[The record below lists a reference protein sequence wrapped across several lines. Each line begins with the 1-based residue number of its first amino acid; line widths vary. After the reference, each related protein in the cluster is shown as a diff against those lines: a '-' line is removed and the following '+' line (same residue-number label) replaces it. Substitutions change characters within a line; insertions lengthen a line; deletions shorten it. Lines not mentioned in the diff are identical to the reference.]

1 MAQQAINV
9 HCTNQTVD
17 NLSRHDILLWI
28 NECLKTSYEKIEDL
42 CSGAAYCQLM
52 DMLFPGTLNF
62 KKIKF
67 NTNLEHEYI
76 ANFKVLQALFK
87 KHGVDK
93 GVPIERLVKGRFQ
106 DNFEFVQ
113 WFKRFYDANYQGHE
127 YDAVAARDG
136 IVVGSGSGK
145 AANKSRVPPGRTAI
159 ATTMRPAPRPGKF
172 TCNYLGYRNPGDKAI
187 PAARAAPAPAAHT
200 GVRSP
205 AGSQSAGD
213 SSQINALRT
222 ELDALNIQAEEDH
235 KTIEGLMQERDFYF
249 SKLRDIEILCQETG
263 ENDLTKKVLS
273 ILYATEVSP
282 PAKDSN

>member
-1 MAQQAINV
+1 MF
-9 HCTNQTVD
+9 TYKSETTFK
-17 NLSRHDILLWI
+17 ILL
-28 NECLKTSYEKIEDL
+28 
-42 CSGAAYCQLM
+42 GAAYCQLM

-113 WFKRFYDANYQGHE
+113 WFKRFYDANYQGQE

-136 IVVGSGSGK
+136 LVVGAGSGK
-145 AANKSRVPPGRTAI
+145 ALNKS
-159 ATTMRPAPRPGKF
+159 
-172 TCNYLGYRNPGDKAI
+172 PGDKA
-187 PAARAAPAPAAHT
+187 PTAARAAAPAAHT

-222 ELDALNIQAEEDH
+222 ELDALNIQV
-235 KTIEGLMQERDFYF
+235 RPY
-249 SKLRDIEILCQETG
+249 
-263 ENDLTKKVLS
+263 
-273 ILYATEVSP
+273 
-282 PAKDSN
+282 

>member
-159 ATTMRPAPRPGKF
+159 ATTMRPAPRPA
-172 TCNYLGYRNPGDKAI
+172 GDKAI

-273 ILYATEVSP
+273 ILYATEEGFVP
-282 PAKDSN
+282 PDAEEPEEY

>member
-62 KKIKF
+62 KKVKF

-93 GVPIERLVKGRFQ
+93 VGFRPLLPLLSGRPHR
-106 DNFEFVQ
+106 E
-113 WFKRFYDANYQGHE
+113 WFKRFYDANYQGNE
-127 YDAVAARDG
+127 YDAMAARDG

-145 AANKSRVPPGRTAI
+145 IANKSRGPPGRTAI
-159 ATTMRPAPRPGKF
+159 ATTLRPAPRPA
-172 TCNYLGYRNPGDKAI
+172 GDKAI

-273 ILYATEVSP
+273 ILYATEEGFVP
-282 PAKDSN
+282 PDAEEPEEY